1 MNQPGENVVN
11 EPSDPS
17 AESPPTDRPL
27 LTVIIPAYNEALTLA
42 RVLDAVSASPI
53 DHRIVVVDDGSDDE
67 TPRVIDDWRRTR
79 GIPIE
84 VIRHERNMGK
94 GSAIRSAL
102 PLADGL
108 LTIVQDA
115 DLEVDPGEYP
125 ALIEPIVQGRAQVV
139 YGSRYLNS
147 SNHLGYSPHRFGVMV
162 LNALVFA
169 LYGRRI
175 SDEAT
180 CYKAAPTE
188 LLRSL
193 DLRCRGFEFC
203 PETTAKL
210 CRMGMDIHEIP
221 IRYNPRTVAEGKKLR
236 LRDGALAIW
245 TLIYWR
251 FAPFQPGIYM
261 NDPDFFRSAE
271 PHASSAATD
280 GDGDKTSARSD
291 DSNSLLDV
299 ASERSVS
306 ESTPPTQPPGPS
318 TTISDDRSTEPES
331 IGRFELTRFRVRCAV
346 AALMS
351 IHSVLLFIGLWM
363 NSVVIDEVAHVP
375 SGFAHWR
382 TGSFAPDRVNPPLAR
397 LIAVLPA
404 FLARPIC
411 DESKLNEESWARSE
425 WQIGP
430 DFIKANGPR
439 TFLIFRL
446 SRLTGILWSLLGGW
460 IVFRWARELYGSAA
474 GLLSL
479 TLWCFEP
486 TILAFAP
493 VVTPDLPTSTI
504 AIVSTYLFSK
514 FLKEPSWDR
523 AYFSGI
529 VLGLAQLTKYTLLVF
544 YLVWPLL
551 WVVSA
556 IDRARRGMRIAIKRE
571 IAQGIFIVATS
582 VLIIN
587 LGYLLQ
593 GTFQQLKDYQ
603 FVSRV
608 LAGPSPYNTRRLGDG
623 LTSNRFKESLPGKLP
638 VPLPAD
644 YVGGIDLQ
652 RLDFEKFFPSY
663 LNGVWRIRGWWYFY
677 LYAIWIKIPLGI
689 QALVLWGLTALCFD
703 AFRGRFRLDDA
714 VLAISGGS
722 LLAFVSSQTG
732 FSHHMRYVMPMFPF
746 ALVIA
751 GRPAVGLFS
760 KSFGKIAAIAIS
772 AFTGWAV
779 ISSLAIAPH
788 WMSYFNE
795 VGGGPL
801 NGHKHLLMS
810 NIDWGQD
817 LLFLKAWYDKHP
829 EARPLKLA
837 FNGSVDPRFAG
848 IEFGVPAP
856 NPNGLFEDDRAY
868 RGKFGPFPGYYAI
881 SVSYLHGGFGAIP
894 NGKGG
899 WKMLMDDH
907 EFDYFNRFRPIGRAG
922 YSIYLYHITKEQA
935 EAARRE
941 LGLPPLAESVDLTN
955 GDSR

>member
-1 MNQPGENVVN
+1 MNAHSNR
-11 EPSDPS
+11 S
-17 AESPPTDRPL
+17 AESRETDRPL
-27 LTVIIPAYNEALTLA
+27 LTVIIPAYNEAMTLA
-42 RVLDAVSASPI
+42 HVLDAVSASPI
-53 DHRIVVVDDGSDDE
+53 DHQIVLVDDGSDDE

-79 GIPIE
+79 GIPIK
-84 VIRHERNMGK
+84 VIRHERNLGK

-102 PLADGL
+102 PAAEGV
-108 LTIVQDA
+108 LTIIQDA
-115 DLEVDPGEYP
+115 DLEVDPREYP
-125 ALIEPIVQGRAQVV
+125 ALIAPIVAGRAQVV
-139 YGSRYLNS
+139 YGSRYLNTS
-147 SNHLGYSPHRFGVMV
+147 MRYGYSPHRIGVML

-188 LLRSL
+188 LLRRL

-236 LRDGALAIW
+236 LSDGARAIW

-251 FAPFQPGIYM
+251 FAPFQPGSDMI
-261 NDPDFFRSAE
+261 NPDTCG
-271 PHASSAATD
+271 SSEANKSTATD
-280 GDGDKTSARSD
+280 AGGDKTSARSD
-291 DSNSLLDV
+291 ESNSLPDAV
-299 ASERSVS
+299 AERTVPVSDAAKPLLEPSEA
-306 ESTPPTQPPGPS
+306 
-318 TTISDDRSTEPES
+318 IADDRSAEPES
-331 IGRFELTRFRVRCAV
+331 IGRFALTKFRVRCAV
-346 AALMS
+346 ASLMS
-351 IHSVLLFIGLWM
+351 IHAILLLIGLWM

-430 DFIKANGPR
+430 EFIKANGPR

-460 IVFRWARELYGSAA
+460 IVFRWARELYGPAA

-504 AIVSTYLFSK
+504 AVVSTYLFSK
-514 FLKEPSWDR
+514 YLKEPAWDR
-523 AYFSGI
+523 AYFAGI

-556 IDRARRGMRIAIKRE
+556 IDRARKGRRIAFKTE
-571 IAQGIFIVATS
+571 IAQGIIIVATS
-582 VLIIN
+582 VLIVN

-652 RLDFEKFFPSY
+652 RLDFEKYFPSY
-663 LNGVWRIRGWWYFY
+663 LDGKWRIRGWWYFY
-677 LYAIWIKIPLGI
+677 LYALWIKIPSGI
-689 QALVLWGLTALCFD
+689 QALVLWGLIALVLD
-703 AFRGRFRLDDA
+703 ARRGRFRLDDA

-760 KSFGKIAAIAIS
+760 KSFGKIAAIAIT
-772 AFTGWAV
+772 ALTGWSV
-779 ISSLAIAPH
+779 IASLAIAPH

-795 VGGGPL
+795 AGGGPL

-817 LLFLKAWYDKHP
+817 LLYLKAWYDKHP
-829 EARPLKLA
+829 EARPLKFA
-837 FNGSVDPRFAG
+837 YNGNVDPRFAG

-856 NPNGLFEDDRAY
+856 NPNGLFIDDRAY
-868 RGKFGPFPGYYAI
+868 RGKFGPFPGDYAI

-935 EAARRE
+935 ELARRE
-941 LGLPPLAESVDLTN
+941 LGLPPLAESADTTN
-955 GDSR
+955 DDSR